1 MGFKWQSP
9 SLTVGRPCWAAWL
22 GQCHHTHPC
31 MWEGRGWEEEVMV
44 IPCEKDLTAVAG
56 FDGGEGGHEPL
67 NVGGL

>member
-1 MGFKWQSP
+1 
-9 SLTVGRPCWAAWL
+9 
-22 GQCHHTHPC
+22 